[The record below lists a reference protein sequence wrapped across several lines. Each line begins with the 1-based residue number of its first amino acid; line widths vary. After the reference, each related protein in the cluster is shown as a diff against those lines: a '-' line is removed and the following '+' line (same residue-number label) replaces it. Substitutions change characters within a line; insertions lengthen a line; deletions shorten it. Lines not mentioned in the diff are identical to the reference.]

1 MRRFTVSLPDD
12 IYTALRERGDAAVP
26 PASLQ
31 QMVRHAVDTVL
42 KGEDGPQ
49 PDEISQER
57 SGTQDA
63 GRKIEAV
70 DLLVFSVRDVTYG
83 IPIEVVETVA
93 ADMAIHH
100 VPSSS
105 ESLLGVAAFRDQ
117 LTEVHDG
124 GIVLQQD
131 RLDEE
136 SRSLIA
142 IPGPQGRL
150 LITVSHV
157 TGLTTAA
164 ALQWSNAPE
173 SSPPWVSALAWNE
186 AQVIAVVDP
195 AGFNL

>member
-12 IYTALRERGDAAVP
+12 IYTALRERGDNAVP

-31 QMVRHAVDTVL
+31 QMVRHAVDTML

-49 PDEISQER
+49 PDDVSQER
-57 SGTQDA
+57 AAPQHPGQKA
-63 GRKIEAV
+63 EAV

-83 IPIEVVETVA
+83 IPIEAVETVA

-105 ESLLGVAAFRDQ
+105 ESLLGVASFRDQ

-124 GIVLQQD
+124 GIVLQHG
-131 RLDEE
+131 RLDDE

-142 IPGPQGRL
+142 IPGPRGRL

-157 TGLTTAA
+157 TGLITAT

-173 SSPPWVSALAWNE
+173 SSPTWVSALAWDD
-186 AQVIAVVDP
+186 AHVIAVIDP